1 MTRINCVPASELS
14 RQHLIAEYRELPR
27 VFSLARVCHDAPAEY
42 TLGKGHVKF
51 FYNKLLYLA
60 NRQRELVAEMRRRGY
75 YPQFDPQQL
84 HAHWYAIKPELFG
97 DWAPT
102 AKALQINRDRILERS

>member
-1 MTRINCVPASELS
+1 
-14 RQHLIAEYRELPR
+14 
-27 VFSLARVCHDAPAEY
+27 
-42 TLGKGHVKF
+42 
-51 FYNKLLYLA
+51 
-60 NRQRELVAEMRRRGY
+60 MRRRGY